1 LNRPE
6 VKTKGI
12 DRAAQNEAL
21 LSAAGIDVLG
31 ALGTGIVCVL
41 PDGTVSTV
49 NEAAA
54 EALGA
59 GTNTVGSDFWS
70 AFPALHDGRGHQQ
83 IAATILDGTPRVFPA
98 ALPGGRADA
107 IHEVRVSRTTP
118 RGRLALA
125 WPAVCLL
132 VLAGCTSNGGAVAP
146 TGTPTED

>member
-1 LNRPE
+1 MSRTTSARTDREATPATTQERRALNRPE

-12 DRAAQNEAL
+12 DRAAQHEAL

-41 PDGTVSTV
+41 PDGTVSAV

-59 GTNTVGSDFWS
+59 DASVVGSDFWS

-83 IAATILDGTPRVFPA
+83 LAATILDG
-98 ALPGGRADA
+98 
-107 IHEVRVSRTTP
+107 
-118 RGRLALA
+118 
-125 WPAVCLL
+125 
-132 VLAGCTSNGGAVAP
+132 
-146 TGTPTED
+146 